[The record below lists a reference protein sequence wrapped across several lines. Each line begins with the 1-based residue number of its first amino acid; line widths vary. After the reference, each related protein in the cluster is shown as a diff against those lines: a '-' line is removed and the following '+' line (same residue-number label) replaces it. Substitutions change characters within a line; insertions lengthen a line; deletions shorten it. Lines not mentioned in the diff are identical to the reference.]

1 MTLAILTVFWR
12 SAEIVR
18 SRQGSNVM
26 METAIFMM
34 VATTDAEQIIVEM
47 AICSI
52 LKNVMMPI

>member
-1 MTLAILTVFWR
+1 
-12 SAEIVR
+12 
-18 SRQGSNVM
+18 M